1 MADQDQAAPGLL
13 ASTLLAAAEAHM
25 KTRPSSASSGLN
37 ILDDLA
43 LQGGFRYGEV
53 TSIAGTSGSGKTLVG
68 FSFHP
73 FLSVGREEIRSG
85 SSFEITHVWSTDL
98 KPQMTKDDL
107 QSSHNHGR

>member
-13 ASTLLAAAEAHM
+13 ASTLLTAAEAHT

-73 FLSVGREEIRSG
+73 FLSVGREEK
-85 SSFEITHVWSTDL
+85 FEVARASKQHIFMVHGLKTTDD
-98 KPQMTKDDL
+98 K
-107 QSSHNHGR
+107 R